1 MNKLRDKIKKV
12 IIDEEL
18 ITKGERV
25 ALGLSGGPDSICLLE
40 ILFSLKEE
48 IGFTLEALHVNHMIR
63 GVEADEDELFLK
75 EYCQEKGVPL
85 TSVKLDVSALSKEND
100 KTEEEMGRDLR
111 ILELK
116 KLGADKIA
124 LAHNK
129 NDQAETILM
138 RIIRGTGVSGLC
150 GMEIKR
156 EDGVIRPLLR
166 TPRAEIEEFVAENNL
181 PARQDKTN
189 FEAEYTRNK
198 IRLELLP
205 KLLEFNPNIVDALD
219 RLSASASDDE
229 ELLSAI
235 ADEFLQSNRDK
246 VLKIKD
252 LSQLSDAV
260 FARVITRY
268 LASFGLTEDISAVH
282 IKALRAAVKKNV
294 GNKTIEFPHGFNI
307 LLKNGNIKV
316 LKRDA

>member
-25 ALGLSGGPDSICLLE
+25 VLGLSGGPDSICLLE

-63 GVEADEDELFLK
+63 GIEADEDELFLK

-246 VLKIKD
+246 ALKIKD

>member
-25 ALGLSGGPDSICLLE
+25 VLGLSGGPDSICLLE
-40 ILFSLKEE
+40 ILFSLKDE

-63 GVEADEDELFLK
+63 GIEADEDELFLK

-166 TPRAEIEEFVAENNL
+166 TPRAEIEEFVAEHNL

-246 VLKIKD
+246 ALKIKD

-307 LLKNGNIKV
+307 LLKNGNIEV

>member
-25 ALGLSGGPDSICLLE
+25 VLGLSGGPDSICLLE

-307 LLKNGNIKV
+307 LLKNGNIEV

>member
-25 ALGLSGGPDSICLLE
+25 VLGLSGGPDSICLLE
-40 ILFSLKEE
+40 ILFSLKDE

-63 GVEADEDELFLK
+63 GIEADEDELFLK

-156 EDGVIRPLLR
+156 ADGVIRPLLR
-166 TPRAEIEEFVAENNL
+166 TPRAEIEEFVAEHNL

-246 VLKIKD
+246 ALKIKD

-307 LLKNGNIKV
+307 LLKNGNIEV

>member
-307 LLKNGNIKV
+307 LLKNGNIEV